1 MDWSRK
7 FFDYKFNSWHN
18 FQKQWNILGTATVQV
33 CVKFP
38 YSSWAN
44 LELRTKQRK
53 LRINLIVGKIKIN
66 LKSNV
71 NCNVYTIVMINL
83 DF

>member
-1 MDWSRK
+1 MCEVS
-7 FFDYKFNSWHN
+7 
-18 FQKQWNILGTATVQV
+18 
-33 CVKFP
+33 

-44 LELRTKQRK
+44 LKLRTKQRK

-83 DF
+83 DFNKALCFCCSLLFGNMYVYFQFKGEETAISK